1 MRKISELEL
10 WIGISSICGI
20 FAIIAFV
27 LKITGL
33 VAWKWWLVLL
43 PIWGPPTLIV
53 LVMLILILIAI
64 FGNIIKGIFTK

>member
-10 WIGISSICGI
+10 WMGLSSICGI
-20 FAIIAFV
+20 LAIIALV
-27 LKITGL
+27 LKTVGL
-33 VAWKWWLVLL
+33 VTWKWWVVLL

-53 LVMLILILIAI
+53 LIMLILILITI